1 MPARC
6 ALSDSEVGSLVDV
19 CGWHGFGL
27 LLPLLRVLL
36 LRVLLLRVLLL
47 RVLLLRVLLLRVL
60 LLRVLLL
67 REPTEWLCCSAVLL
81 VMRTSCGHATLSVV
95 SQTSHRAQRTS

>member
-27 LLPLLRVLL
+27 LLP
-36 LRVLLLRVLLL
+36 
-47 RVLLLRVLLLRVL
+47 LLRVLLLRVL